1 MALRNYLYAKHL
13 EPLITSK
20 GQPESANSER
30 KIYKRPKPESCG
42 KCADCDKNRKQEDI
56 ENLHAQLNRLH
67 VDTEV
72 DFTEKL

>member
-20 GQPESANSER
+20 GVPESTNSDR

-42 KCADCDKNRKQEDI
+42 NCVDCDKKNKQEDI
-56 ENLHAQLNRLH
+56 ENLHTQLNRLH
-67 VDTEV
+67 VDKEV
-72 DFTEKL
+72 DFTKKL